1 MKIEYVI
8 GISGAILVVYCI
20 DEKCYQ
26 YEIVFWDRTIY
37 QPQEM
42 YESADKARD
51 VGLENIKIVIGY

>member
-1 MKIEYVI
+1 MKIEYLI
-8 GISGAILVVYCI
+8 GISGATLVVYCI

-42 YESADKARD
+42 YESANKARD
-51 VGLENIKIVIGY
+51 VGLKNIKIVIGY